1 MHWSTSR
8 SPTEI
13 LPAPRN
19 HRGMFYGFTAV
30 PGRAQ
35 LTGSLSLGSQKKF
48 SPFGPSKVILW
59 EWIYLGSTSESSAD
73 HSGWGISQLPVLQLK
88 FLITCKIDVFF
99 LNFKASAMSK
109 TLQRDT

>member
-8 SPTEI
+8 SPTAI